1 MDYEKFMIDSID
13 NMAGKYSPY
22 QVFTDWITLSAIA
35 IQNSC
40 TIFHDEIYLARE
52 ELYMNIANK
61 YSKDDMTRFADM
73 LGALALTL
81 EEEIKDVLGYVYMK
95 SGCGSKNT
103 GQFFTPYH
111 LAYLTAK
118 SIIDNQLSHFEENDE
133 VNGENDEIKINE
145 PSTGGGAMVIAACQ
159 AAKEHGIDYQRRLR
173 ITAQDLDYNGVY
185 MTYIQLSLLG
195 VKAVVVQGDTLKE
208 PYHRGYDRR
217 RVFRTP
223 AEMGVII

>member
-1 MDYEKFMIDSID
+1 MDYKKFMIDSID

-22 QVFTDWITLSAIA
+22 QVFTDWITLSALA

-40 TIFHDEIYLARE
+40 TIFHDKIYLSRE
-52 ELYMNIANK
+52 DIYMNIANK

-73 LGALALTL
+73 LGSLALTL

-95 SGCGSKNT
+95 SGCGNKNT

-118 SIIDNQLSHFEENDE
+118 SIIDNQLRHFVENDE
-133 VNGENDEIKINE
+133 INGENDEIKINE

-159 AAKEHGIDYQRRLR
+159 VAKEHGIDYQRRLR

-195 VKAVVVQGDTLKE
+195 VKAVVVQGDTLQE
-208 PYHRGYDRR
+208 PYHPGYDRR
-217 RVFRTP
+217 RVFMTP

>member
-22 QVFTDWITLSAIA
+22 QVFTDWITLSALS

-40 TIFHDEIYLARE
+40 TIFYDEIYLARE

-73 LGALALTL
+73 LGALALML

-95 SGCGSKNT
+95 SGCGNKNT

-118 SIIDNQLSHFEENDE
+118 IIIDNQLSHFGENDE
-133 VNGENDEIKINE
+133 INGENDEIKINE
-145 PSTGGGAMVIAACQ
+145 PSAGGGAMVIAACQ
-159 AAKEHGIDYQRRLR
+159 VAKEHGIDYQRRLR

-195 VKAVVVQGDTLKE
+195 VKAVVVQGDTLQE
-208 PYHRGYDRR
+208 PYHPGYDRR

>member
-22 QVFTDWITLSAIA
+22 QVFTDWITLSALA

-95 SGCGSKNT
+95 SGCGNKNT

-118 SIIDNQLSHFEENDE
+118 IIIDNQLSHFGENDE
-133 VNGENDEIKINE
+133 INGGNDEIKINE

-159 AAKEHGIDYQRRLR
+159 VAKEHGIDYQRRLR

-195 VKAVVVQGDTLKE
+195 VKAVVVQGDTLQE
-208 PYHRGYDRR
+208 PYHPGYDRR
-217 RVFRTP
+217 RVFMTP